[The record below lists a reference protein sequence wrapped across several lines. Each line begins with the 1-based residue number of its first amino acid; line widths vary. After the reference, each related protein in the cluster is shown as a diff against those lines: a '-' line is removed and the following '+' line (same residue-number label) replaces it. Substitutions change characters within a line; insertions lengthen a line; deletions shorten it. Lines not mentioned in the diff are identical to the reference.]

1 MRGVLSGVP
10 RYSTDVILHVI
21 WGPTVRGRPG
31 LAGSLSRCV
40 RTDSR
45 VELCAKPVPTLVE
58 PRTFVQ
64 WVLKE
69 QHSHQAFSQWRRH
82 HTDGQSGLPSTA
94 LDQVSATERAP
105 MSPPRPWV
113 SVGTI
118 HGQNTSGWPP
128 CTLPPVVSD
137 VRFANKILEFII
149 EAARVRPRSRRGKLS
164 TIMEPLKIDPVP
176 LGASQIQT
184 HKPSHRC
191 VAVV

>member
-1 MRGVLSGVP
+1 MISSLGTSQDVP
-10 RYSTDVILHVI
+10 RTSTDVLNHVI

-82 HTDGQSGLPSTA
+82 QTDGQSGLPSTA

-113 SVGTI
+113 SVDTI
-118 HGQNTSGWPP
+118 HGQNTSGWHPS
-128 CTLPPVVSD
+128 TGGVG
-137 VRFANKILEFII
+137 RAIRQQNIGIYH
-149 EAARVRPRSRRGKLS
+149 RS
-164 TIMEPLKIDPVP
+164 
-176 LGASQIQT
+176 GASR
-184 HKPSHRC
+184 PSEPTRE
-191 VAVV
+191 A

>member
-1 MRGVLSGVP
+1 MISSPGSFQNDP
-10 RYSTDVILHVI
+10 RSFWNDLNHVI
-21 WGPTVRGRPG
+21 VGRTVRGRPD
-31 LAGSLSRCV
+31 LAGSLSRRV

-45 VELCAKPVPTLVE
+45 VELCDKIVPTLAE

-82 HTDGQSGLPSTA
+82 QTDGQSGLPSTA

-118 HGQNTSGWPP
+118 HDQNTSGWHPS
-128 CTLPPVVSD
+128 TGGVG
-137 VRFANKILEFII
+137 RATRQQNI
-149 EAARVRPRSRRGKLS
+149 EIYHRSGATRPS
-164 TIMEPLKIDPVP
+164 EPTRE
-176 LGASQIQT
+176 A
-184 HKPSHRC
+184 
-191 VAVV
+191 

>member
-1 MRGVLSGVP
+1 
-10 RYSTDVILHVI
+10 
-21 WGPTVRGRPG
+21 VRGRPD
-31 LAGSLSRCV
+31 LAGSLSRRV

-45 VELCAKPVPTLVE
+45 VELCGKIVSTLVE

-113 SVGTI
+113 SVDTI
-118 HGQNTSGWPP
+118 HTTRTPP
-128 CTLPPVVSD
+128 AGTLPPVVSD

-149 EAARVRPRSRRGKLS
+149 EAARVGPRSRRGKLS

-191 VAVV
+191 VASV

>member
-1 MRGVLSGVP
+1 MRCAAGRRTRGLLISTLGTSQDVLGTSV
-10 RYSTDVILHVI
+10 DVIYTYV
-21 WGPTVRGRPG
+21 WGPTVRGRPD
-31 LAGSLSRCV
+31 LAGSLSRRV

-82 HTDGQSGLPSTA
+82 HTDGQSGLPWTA

-113 SVGTI
+113 SVDTI
-118 HGQNTSGWPP
+118 HGQNTSGWHPS
-128 CTLPPVVSD
+128 TGGVG
-137 VRFANKILEFII
+137 
-149 EAARVRPRSRRGKLS
+149 RVIRQLNIGIYHR
-164 TIMEPLKIDPVP
+164 T
-176 LGASQIQT
+176 GASS
-184 HKPSHRC
+184 PSEPTRK
-191 VAVV
+191 A